1 MSVKT
6 VGTWSASEYNKT
18 APFVYSTE
26 HTAQILALLDP
37 KPGDKIID
45 FGCGS
50 GEVTLKLS
58 EVVSDVGIVVGVDSS
73 QNMASTFALSVKRD
87 VFLISS
93 CRSTRLRRTD
103 WKTSTPKIS
112 RR

>member
-1 MSVKT
+1 MSVET
-6 VGTWSASEYNKT
+6 VDTWSASEYNKT
-18 APFVYSTE
+18 APFVYSAE
-26 HTAQILALLDP
+26 HTAPILKLLDP

-73 QNMASTFALSVKRD
+73 QSMASTLALSVKRD
-87 VFLISS
+87 IFLIGN
-93 CRSTRLRRTD
+93 CRSIRLRKTG
-103 WKTSTPKIS
+103 WKTSTSKIS